1 MLPDLQNA
9 EKGIAMFAL
18 TLSVALAYNQTTP
31 YPDGFAAY
39 CSHGEQS
46 YVFVRPQ
53 PSRLAMT
60 DSGDTV
66 EILRKNGQFVVYTSG
81 ADSQV
86 MAGNGNG
93 WKLDVL
99 KLQRGDLVL
108 SVEAP
113 ASGASITIYH
123 LRYEGTAGM
132 LTVESTH
139 YYGPPTDEASLSVR
153 TCRIEMQPS
162 K

>member
-1 MLPDLQNA
+1 MLPDLQHA
-9 EKGIAMFAL
+9 ERGITMFAL
-18 TLSVALAYNQTTP
+18 TLSVALALNQTTL
-31 YPDGFAAY
+31 YPDGFAAH

-60 DSGDTV
+60 DSGDTI

-81 ADSQV
+81 TDSQV
-86 MAGNGNG
+86 MAENGNG

-99 KLQRGDLVL
+99 RLQRGDLVL
-108 SVEAP
+108 SVKAP
-113 ASGASITIYH
+113 ANAASITIYH

-132 LTVESTH
+132 LTVASTH

-153 TCRIEMQPS
+153 TCNIEVQPR